1 MTLHD
6 VNQAAQAETED
17 AIRWAGSKAKPDQIE
32 ALRQA
37 GPMIA
42 VRTMRRLGMLR
53 DIEAAETRGIIA
65 RGEAA
70 DRKHRETCARMGIS
84 H

>member
-1 MTLHD
+1 MTLND
-6 VNQAAQAETED
+6 VNKAAQAETED
-17 AIRWAGSKAKPDQIE
+17 AIRWAGTKATPAQIE

-42 VRTMRRLGMLR
+42 VRAMRRLGMLR
-53 DIEAAETRGIIA
+53 DIDAAETRGIIA
-65 RGEAA
+65 RGEQA
-70 DRKHRETCARMGIS
+70 DRKHRETCARLGIS